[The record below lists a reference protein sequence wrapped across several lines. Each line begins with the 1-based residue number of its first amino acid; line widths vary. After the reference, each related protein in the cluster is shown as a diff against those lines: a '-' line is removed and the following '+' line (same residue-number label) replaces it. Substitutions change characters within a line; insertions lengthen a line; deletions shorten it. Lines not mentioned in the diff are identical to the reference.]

1 MSYFQGMNPLFNNPV
16 YGSDSAGKFGQ
27 TGANLGSNPFG
38 GVSLNVGGFGGNI
51 PGYGGTSGGF
61 GQAAG
66 LLGLANLGL
75 GMMGMSNTGQS
86 LQSAYDTAGV
96 MADIEMGKNLFAQN
110 KDIFNQKDFERW
122 ATKYKLNDPMSR
134 QYDTL
139 QALRNPGIAGRY
151 SAFVS

>member
-1 MSYFQGMNPLFNNPV
+1 MSYFQGINPLFNNPV

-27 TGANLGSNPFG
+27 TGVNLGSNPFG
-38 GVSLNVGGFGGNI
+38 G
-51 PGYGGTSGGF
+51 
-61 GQAAG
+61 AG

-75 GMMGMSNTGQS
+75 GMMEMSNTGQS